1 MNTVT
6 VIGSINMD
14 TTLRLTKMPKPGE
27 TMHAHEIFHAG
38 GGKGANQAVAAKRS
52 GARTSFIGGVGTDS
66 EGQQLL
72 DLLTK
77 ENIDTSGIAE
87 IEGAATGQAMI
98 MVDAAGENSILIH
111 AGANNAFHEQEVR
124 KNKELI
130 TNSDFII
137 AQFESSLDATILA
150 FSIAK
155 DAGKT
160 TILNPAPARETIPT
174 ELLEKTDI
182 IIPNETETEII
193 TGIRV
198 TDHDSLVAAAEK
210 MHELGI
216 GTVIITL
223 GSAGAFYHTE
233 KEHGIVSAF
242 KVDAVDTTAAGDTFI
257 GALSSTLLP
266 DLGNLKE
273 AILYGNLASS
283 IAVQSYGAQPS
294 IPYREALEQSAV
306 IN

>member
-14 TTLRLTKMPKPGE
+14 TTLRLTNMPKPGE

-52 GARTSFIGGVGTDS
+52 GAQTSFIGGVGADS
-66 EGQQLL
+66 KGQQLL

-87 IEGAATGQAMI
+87 IQGATTGQAMI

-111 AGANNAFHEQEVR
+111 AGANNAFHEQEVL
-124 KNKELI
+124 KNKQLI

-198 TDHDSLVAAAEK
+198 TDQNSLVAAAEK
-210 MHELGI
+210 LHELGI

-233 KEHGIVSAF
+233 KEHGIIPAF

-257 GALSSTLLP
+257 GALSSTLQP
-266 DLGNLKE
+266 DLSNLKE

-283 IAVQSYGAQPS
+283 VAVQSYGAQPS

-306 IN
+306 

>member
-14 TTLRLTKMPKPGE
+14 TTLRLTNMPKPGE

-52 GARTSFIGGVGTDS
+52 GARTSFIGGVGADS

-87 IEGAATGQAMI
+87 IQGATTGQAMI

-111 AGANNAFHEQEVR
+111 AGANNAFHEQEVL
-124 KNKELI
+124 KKKQLI

-198 TDHDSLVAAAEK
+198 TDHNSLVAAAEK
-210 MHELGI
+210 LHELGI

-233 KEHGIVSAF
+233 KEHGIVPAF

-257 GALSSTLLP
+257 GALSSTLQP
-266 DLGNLKE
+266 DLSNLKE

-283 IAVQSYGAQPS
+283 VAVQSYGAQPS

-306 IN
+306 

>member
-1 MNTVT
+1 
-6 VIGSINMD
+6 
-14 TTLRLTKMPKPGE
+14 
-27 TMHAHEIFHAG
+27 
-38 GGKGANQAVAAKRS
+38 
-52 GARTSFIGGVGTDS
+52 
-66 EGQQLL
+66 
-72 DLLTK
+72 
-77 ENIDTSGIAE
+77 
-87 IEGAATGQAMI
+87 MI

-111 AGANNAFHEQEVR
+111 AGANNAFHEQEVL
-124 KNKELI
+124 KNKQLI

-198 TDHDSLVAAAEK
+198 TDHNSLVAAAEK
-210 MHELGI
+210 LHELGI

-233 KEHGIVSAF
+233 KEHGIVPAF

-257 GALSSTLLP
+257 GALSSTLQP
-266 DLGNLKE
+266 DLSNLKE

-283 IAVQSYGAQPS
+283 VAVQSYGAQPS

-306 IN
+306 

>member
-14 TTLRLTKMPKPGE
+14 TTLRLTNMPKPGE

-52 GARTSFIGGVGTDS
+52 GARTSFIGGVGADS

-87 IEGAATGQAMI
+87 IQGATTGQAMI

-111 AGANNAFHEQEVR
+111 AGANNAFHEQEVL
-124 KNKELI
+124 KNKQLI

-174 ELLEKTDI
+174 ELLEKT
-182 IIPNETETEII
+182 EII

-198 TDHDSLVAAAEK
+198 TDHNSLVAAAEK
-210 MHELGI
+210 LHELGI

-233 KEHGIVSAF
+233 KEHGIIPAF

-257 GALSSTLLP
+257 GALSSTLQP
-266 DLGNLKE
+266 DLSNLKE

-283 IAVQSYGAQPS
+283 VAVQSYGAQPS

-306 IN
+306 

>member
-198 TDHDSLVAAAEK
+198 TDHNSLVAAAEK
-210 MHELGI
+210 LHELGI

-233 KEHGIVSAF
+233 KEHGIIPAF

-257 GALSSTLLP
+257 GALSSTLQP
-266 DLGNLKE
+266 DLSNLKE

-283 IAVQSYGAQPS
+283 VAVQSYGAQPS

-306 IN
+306 

>member
-210 MHELGI
+210 CM
-216 GTVIITL
+216 
-223 GSAGAFYHTE
+223 
-233 KEHGIVSAF
+233 
-242 KVDAVDTTAAGDTFI
+242 
-257 GALSSTLLP
+257 
-266 DLGNLKE
+266 N
-273 AILYGNLASS
+273 
-283 IAVQSYGAQPS
+283 
-294 IPYREALEQSAV
+294 
-306 IN
+306 

>member
-14 TTLRLTKMPKPGE
+14 TTLRLTNMPKPGE

-52 GARTSFIGGVGTDS
+52 GARTSFIGGVGADS

-87 IEGAATGQAMI
+87 IQGATTGQAMI

-111 AGANNAFHEQEVR
+111 AGANNAFHEQEVL
-124 KNKELI
+124 KSKQLI

-198 TDHDSLVAAAEK
+198 TDHNSLVAAAEK
-210 MHELGI
+210 LHELGI

-233 KEHGIVSAF
+233 KEHGIIPAF

-257 GALSSTLLP
+257 GALSSTLQP
-266 DLGNLKE
+266 DLSNLKE

-283 IAVQSYGAQPS
+283 VAVQSYGAQPS

-306 IN
+306 

>member
-1 MNTVT
+1 MNAVT

-14 TTLRLTKMPKPGE
+14 TTLRLTNMPKPGE

-52 GARTSFIGGVGTDS
+52 GARTSFIGGVGADS

-87 IEGAATGQAMI
+87 IQGATTGQAMI

-111 AGANNAFHEQEVR
+111 AGANNAFHEQEVL
-124 KNKELI
+124 KNKQLI

-174 ELLEKTDI
+174 ELLEKT
-182 IIPNETETEII
+182 EII

-198 TDHDSLVAAAEK
+198 TDHNSLVAAAEK
-210 MHELGI
+210 LHELGI

-233 KEHGIVSAF
+233 KEHGIIPAF

-257 GALSSTLLP
+257 GALSSTLQP
-266 DLGNLKE
+266 DLSNLKE

-283 IAVQSYGAQPS
+283 VAVQSYGAQPS

-306 IN
+306 

>member
-14 TTLRLTKMPKPGE
+14 TTLRLTNMPKPGE
-27 TMHAHEIFHAG
+27 TMHAHEIFYAG

-52 GARTSFIGGVGTDS
+52 GARTSFIGGVGADS

-87 IEGAATGQAMI
+87 IQGATTGQAMI

-111 AGANNAFHEQEVR
+111 AGANNAFHEQEVL
-124 KNKELI
+124 KNKQLI

-198 TDHDSLVAAAEK
+198 TDHNSLVAAAEK
-210 MHELGI
+210 LHELGI

-233 KEHGIVSAF
+233 KEHGIVPAF

-257 GALSSTLLP
+257 GALSSTLQP
-266 DLGNLKE
+266 DLSNLKE

-283 IAVQSYGAQPS
+283 VAVQSYGAQPS

-306 IN
+306 

>member
-137 AQFESSLDATILA
+137 AQFESSLDATIRA

-198 TDHDSLVAAAEK
+198 TDHNSLVAAAEK
-210 MHELGI
+210 LHELGI

-233 KEHGIVSAF
+233 KEHGIIPAF

-257 GALSSTLLP
+257 GALSSTLQP
-266 DLGNLKE
+266 DLSNLKE

-283 IAVQSYGAQPS
+283 VAVQSYGAQPS

-306 IN
+306 

>member
-14 TTLRLTKMPKPGE
+14 TTLRLTNMPKPGE

-52 GARTSFIGGVGTDS
+52 GARTSFIGGVGADS

-87 IEGAATGQAMI
+87 IQGATTGQAMI

-111 AGANNAFHEQEVR
+111 AGANNAFHEQEVL
-124 KNKELI
+124 KNKQLI

-150 FSIAK
+150 FSIVK

-198 TDHDSLVAAAEK
+198 TDHNSLVAAAEK
-210 MHELGI
+210 LHELGI

-233 KEHGIVSAF
+233 KEHGIVPAF

-257 GALSSTLLP
+257 GALSSTLQP
-266 DLGNLKE
+266 DLSNLKE

-283 IAVQSYGAQPS
+283 VAVQSYGAQPS

-306 IN
+306 